1 MDWFGLFLNGLGLAG
16 QGVIHVLF
24 VSRLVGKR
32 WRWRHLGGY
41 LLLLWA
47 LDRGSTALDV
57 PWVLVIAAEAVLLWA
72 LGRFG
77 LGGGGRAAALAAVM
91 GVYITQLSFG
101 LMNSVEAAVF
111 PRLVGRAVLL
121 PLVVLATLVAFGLCA
136 GCCVLVTR
144 LLGPLEEGA
153 PEAGLLLL
161 PGLFFCAVELYIMDT
176 AYSGLFAV
184 LGPEAA
190 GLHMALL
197 ILQVLGLGAL
207 LCTLYAYR
215 CVRRGFEAQ
224 AGLLSL
230 LQATRAQRAY
240 VAEAQERYRQTRAF
254 RHDIKNHLTVLR
266 RLLDSGQTAEG
277 RAYLERIE
285 AVSDRL
291 SLPCRTGNGVVDVL
305 LGEKLG
311 LAERR
316 GIGTEVSLTLPGEWG
331 VEDFDLCVVFAN
343 ALDNALA
350 ACEDGAGEIRLTGE
364 RQGDFYLLSFE
375 NTCPPGPP
383 APMGTGLSNIQAVA
397 EKYRGAMRTER
408 SGGRF
413 RLDVLLNIS

>member
-1 MDWFGLFLNGLGLAG
+1 
-16 QGVIHVLF
+16 
-24 VSRLVGKR
+24 
-32 WRWRHLGGY
+32 
-41 LLLLWA
+41 
-47 LDRGSTALDV
+47 
-57 PWVLVIAAEAVLLWA
+57 
-72 LGRFG
+72 
-77 LGGGGRAAALAAVM
+77 
-91 GVYITQLSFG
+91 
-101 LMNSVEAAVF
+101 
-111 PRLVGRAVLL
+111 
-121 PLVVLATLVAFGLCA
+121 
-136 GCCVLVTR
+136 
-144 LLGPLEEGA
+144 
-153 PEAGLLLL
+153 
-161 PGLFFCAVELYIMDT
+161 MDT

-197 ILQVLGLGAL
+197 VLQALGLGAL
-207 LCTLYAYR
+207 LCTLYAWR

-230 LQATRAQRAY
+230 LQATRAQRTY

-277 RAYLERIE
+277 LAYLERIE
-285 AVSDRL
+285 AVSDGL

-316 GIGTEVSLTLPGEWG
+316 GIGTEVSLALPEEELALNDLMDRMERPGEWG

-350 ACEDGAGEIRLTGE
+350 ACEDGAGEICLTGE

-375 NTCPPGPP
+375 NTCLPGPP